1 MYGLEYLM
9 EPLMGMLGIVCIVLI
24 CIKVSN
30 NVWEKRPY
38 KDEFNRPTKNCFI
51 SERKKQFGI
60 FSNSATNN
68 SSMSYYTFIDKDEIS
83 FKFWDYDKYQLKNVY
98 TEPIYFNFKCLA
110 SSGKTFETTATM
122 YGEEAEVIIDEVKD
136 VKTFLKLLQD
146 NKSLR
151 IIIKNG
157 LTEYK
162 FTLKRG
168 NFNKIFKTINR

>member
-1 MYGLEYLM
+1 
-9 EPLMGMLGIVCIVLI
+9 
-24 CIKVSN
+24 
-30 NVWEKRPY
+30 
-38 KDEFNRPTKNCFI
+38 
-51 SERKKQFGI
+51 
-60 FSNSATNN
+60 
-68 SSMSYYTFIDKDEIS
+68 
-83 FKFWDYDKYQLKNVY
+83 
-98 TEPIYFNFKCLA
+98 
-110 SSGKTFETTATM
+110 M